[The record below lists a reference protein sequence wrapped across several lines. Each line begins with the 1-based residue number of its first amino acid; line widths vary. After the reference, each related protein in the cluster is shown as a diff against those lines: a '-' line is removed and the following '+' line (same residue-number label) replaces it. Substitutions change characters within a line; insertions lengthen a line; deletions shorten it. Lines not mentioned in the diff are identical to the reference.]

1 VVLNTMLDRAGD
13 KQAMSDVRAVTESHL
28 RRLAEQ
34 LQGMS
39 GGLYPD
45 QALRM
50 QAMREI
56 LQYFQGE
63 DDPASR
69 TRFPVLPL
77 PWP

>member
-1 VVLNTMLDRAGD
+1 MLDRAGD
-13 KQAMSDVRAVTESHL
+13 KQAIPDVRAVTELHL
-28 RRLAEQ
+28 RRLAER
-34 LQGMS
+34 LQPMD
-39 GGLYPD
+39 GGLVPD

-50 QAMREI
+50 QALREI
-56 LQYFQGE
+56 AAYFDGE